1 MDELI
6 SLTVESFHNV
16 DVYEKI
22 TLNIYDFICQ
32 SYFNKGGGKLKD
44 KIIVDIRPAT
54 WSCYLMD

>member
-22 TLNIYDFICQ
+22 TLNIYDFIYQ

-44 KIIVDIRPAT
+44 KIVVDIRPAT
-54 WSCYLMD
+54 